1 MLHGLAAAW
10 PCFCMA
16 YATGA
21 LLSLGARE
29 VSSLSRTLAAFH
41 KSRNRGLAIHTNF
54 GRMGS
59 PSGFTEVE
67 NREFSKAVNAALY
80 VQTPLQVVLESLFSR
95 LQNQAV
101 AFDDMNTRV

>member
-1 MLHGLAAAW
+1 
-10 PCFCMA
+10 
-16 YATGA
+16 
-21 LLSLGARE
+21 
-29 VSSLSRTLAAFH
+29 
-41 KSRNRGLAIHTNF
+41 
-54 GRMGS
+54 MGS